1 MTVYILVEYIR
12 LFREDSLIDFVWRN
26 APATFFLDP
35 TPSSRNVK
43 FQTDPL
49 IVVLIAVSRANRP
62 RPKHAQRFILMNWAI
77 RLNIITITHF
87 SGVIMIFS
95 HSFCLILG
103 WRKSI
108 ISNLRETSSNKTLT
122 PLNVSGTFLWPKSIN
137 EFSLNRMNQPH
148 YFEGECLDIR

>member
-1 MTVYILVEYIR
+1 MYILIEYIR
-12 LFREDSLIDFVWRN
+12 LFREDSFIDFVRRN
-26 APATFFLDP
+26 VPATFLLDP
-35 TPSSRNVK
+35 APSSRNIK

-49 IVVLIAVSRANRP
+49 IMVLIAVSRANRP
-62 RPKHAQRFILMNWAI
+62 KPKHAPRFILMNWAI
-77 RLNIITITHF
+77 KVEHNNYYTF

-122 PLNVSGTFLWPKSIN
+122 PPPPPPPVNVSPAK
-137 EFSLNRMNQPH
+137 
-148 YFEGECLDIR
+148 LDK